1 MKNQISI
8 LVLLSFCLYHCQNNT
23 NKSTKNNNIAK
34 TITEKNM
41 KADLLL
47 DSKSL
52 LGEGALWNKETQ
64 ELYWIDIENG
74 LFHSYNPKNKENKS
88 IELGQKVG
96 TVVPTENGSVHGSVL
111 VALQDGIYELDTKTE
126 QKKLLC
132 KRPEPNFPDN
142 RFNDGKCDAK
152 GRFWVGTISM
162 KNTPQVAALY
172 LFDNQGVITQKA
184 DDVTISN
191 GIVWSLDNRKMYY
204 IDTPTKEVKEY
215 DYDNETGN
223 ISFSKIAVKIP
234 EGLGYPDG
242 MTIDSE
248 GMIWIG
254 MWEGFCVTRWNPMTS
269 ELLMK
274 IEVPVSRVTS
284 CAFGGK
290 NLDILY
296 ITTAKT
302 GASAEE
308 LQKYPYS
315 GGLFSVKTGHKGIA
329 NFSYKSIKSKE

>member
-1 MKNQISI
+1 MKNGIYI
-8 LVLLSFCLYHCQNNT
+8 FLLLSCCMYNCKNHVQNDN
-23 NKSTKNNNIAK
+23 NKFTQNHNITKK
-34 TITEKNM
+34 ITEKNM

-64 ELYWIDIENG
+64 ELYWIDIEKG
-74 LFHSYNPKNKENKS
+74 VFYSYNPKNKQNKS

-96 TVVPTENGSVHGSVL
+96 TVVPTENGTVL
-111 VALQDGIYELDTKTE
+111 VALQDGIYELDTRTE

-132 KRPEPNFPDN
+132 QRPEPNFPDN

-162 KNTPQVAALY
+162 KNTAEVAALY
-172 LFDNQGVITQKA
+172 IFDNQGVITQKV
-184 DDVTISN
+184 DDVTVSN

-215 DYDNETGN
+215 DYDNETGT

-254 MWEGFCVTRWNPMTS
+254 MWEGFCVTRWNPTTS

-296 ITTAKT
+296 ITTAKI

-329 NFSYKSIKSKE
+329 NCSYKNLRVKE

>member
-1 MKNQISI
+1 MKNRIYI
-8 LVLLSFCLYHCQNNT
+8 LLCLSFFLCNCQNNT
-23 NKSTKNNNIAK
+23 QNTNNKFRENNDTTKI
-34 TITEKNM
+34 ITQKNM
-41 KADLLL
+41 KVDLLL

-74 LFHSYNPKNKENKS
+74 IFHCYHPKNKQNKS

-96 TVVPTENGSVHGSVL
+96 TVVPTENGDVL

-126 QKKLLC
+126 QKKLIC

-162 KNTPQVAALY
+162 KSTPQVAALY
-172 LFDNQGVITQKA
+172 LFDNQGVITQKV
-184 DDVTISN
+184 DNVTVSN

-242 MTIDSE
+242 MTMDSE

-254 MWEGFCVTRWNPMTS
+254 MWEGFCVTRWNPITG

-284 CAFGGK
+284 CAFGGE

-329 NFSYKSIKSKE
+329 NCSYKNFKKK